1 MLLHELS
8 GIIRKAGDIIL
19 RADISHAEVAV
30 KSSPGDFITKYD
42 VAVQNMLCDELA
54 RLFPEAQFIGEESKL
69 ARKLNT
75 GYCFIV
81 DPIDGT
87 ANFAWDYHHSAISVA
102 LARDNEI
109 ITGLV
114 FNPYLN
120 ELFCAEIG
128 QGAFLNGR
136 PIRASQRGLSEG
148 LVCFGTAPYHK
159 DKAEATFS
167 LARILYQNSLDV
179 RRSGSAALDI
189 CYVACGRCDLF
200 YEMML
205 SPWDYAAASLIVREA
220 GGRVATLQ
228 GEDLQFNDKT
238 SLVAGGPQAFQ
249 DFWQIYK

>member
-1 MLLHELS
+1 MLLEELCNV
-8 GIIRKAGDIIL
+8 IRKAGEMIL
-19 RADISHAEVAV
+19 KADISQADVEV

-42 VAVQNMLCDELA
+42 VLVQDMLCDELA
-54 RLFPEAQFIGEESKL
+54 RLLPEAQFIGEESKL
-69 ARKLNT
+69 TRKNNA

-87 ANFAWDYHHSAISVA
+87 ANFAWDYHHSAISIA
-102 LARDNEI
+102 LAGDNEM

-120 ELFCAEIG
+120 ELFYAQTG
-128 QGAFLNGR
+128 QGAFLNGQ
-136 PIRASQRGLSEG
+136 PIRASQRRLKEG
-148 LVCFGTAPYHK
+148 LVCFGTAPYYK
-159 DKAEATFS
+159 DKAEATFK
-167 LARILYQNSLDV
+167 LARMLYENSLDV

-189 CYVACGRCDLF
+189 CYIACGRCELF

-220 GGRVATLQ
+220 GGMAATME
-228 GEDLQFNDKT
+228 GEELQFSHKT
-238 SLVAGGPQAFQ
+238 SLLAGGPQAFH